1 MPKCTWN
8 GAIDRAA
15 EKTRQNDTRKQLIPQ
30 SPRSTGKRY
39 SGKALARRMRFVREY
54 LRSGSTQ
61 QAYAAAY
68 AKEKSPNSN
77 TPTIKPSSLQVC
89 ASRIFH
95 ELNVKDNLSYWL
107 SESGL
112 SLVQLNNKLTSL
124 LDCTTTNRQG
134 KEVQDNT
141 NQRQSL
147 ELAYKLHGVLD
158 GKTDKGALNNTTTVN
173 ISITGHEQQLS
184 DAVSKLCKL
193 SSMMSERPNEG
204 EIIDVDSSSSSSEK

>member
-1 MPKCTWN
+1 MPKCTWD
-8 GAIDRAA
+8 GSIDRAA
-15 EKTRQNDTRKQLIPQ
+15 EKTRQDDTKKQLIPQ

-54 LRSGSTQ
+54 LRSGSTE

-68 AKEKSPNSN
+68 AKEKSPKNNS
-77 TPTIKPSSLQVC
+77 PTINKASLQTC
-89 ASRIFH
+89 ASRIFR

-112 SLVQLNNKLTSL
+112 SLIQLNNKLTSL
-124 LDCTTTNRQG
+124 LDCSTTNRQG
-134 KEVQDNT
+134 ALVPDNT

-193 SSMMSERPNEG
+193 SSMMGERPNEG
-204 EIIDVDSSSSSSEK
+204 EIVDVESVSPSEK